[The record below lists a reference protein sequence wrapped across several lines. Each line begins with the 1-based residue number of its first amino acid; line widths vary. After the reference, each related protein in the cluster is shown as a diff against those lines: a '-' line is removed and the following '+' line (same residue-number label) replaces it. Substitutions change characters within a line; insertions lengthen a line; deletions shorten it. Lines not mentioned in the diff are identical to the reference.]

1 MSLAPDGLDS
11 LRAILL
17 GFAFAGLVGS
27 SFELAFGRPVSF
39 KLLQTGDAAALA
51 SVPLLIVCA
60 PFVIVRNSVRGRL
73 VEGRPFAAVLA
84 GTVVAGL
91 WSLMCGRLVLDAAS
105 LLAGA

>member
-1 MSLAPDGLDS
+1 MSFGPDSLDS

-39 KLLQTGDAAALA
+39 KLLQTGDVMALA
-51 SVPLLIVCA
+51 SVPLLIACA
-60 PFVIVRNSVRGRL
+60 PFIIARNSVRGRRL
-73 VEGRPFAAVLA
+73 EGRPFAAVLA

-105 LLAGA
+105 VLAGA